1 VVGMFGEK
9 QGAVISRIWTHF
21 GIFAS
26 TYIYIKRYIYIIQM
40 IYRTANHQLELLYTQ
55 EESKGITASTLPK
68 P

>member
-1 VVGMFGEK
+1 
-9 QGAVISRIWTHF
+9 
-21 GIFAS
+21 
-26 TYIYIKRYIYIIQM
+26 M